1 MYRFLIFT
9 NGVIIQW
16 GMISNTTLSEITVVL
31 PISYKENYLAIV
43 SDWSSPDYGDVVY
56 APGVRYNNKTTSSF
70 TVNFNKNVPR
80 GFGYITVG
88 F

>member
-1 MYRFLIFT
+1 M
-9 NGVIIQW
+9 IIQW
-16 GMISNTTLSEITVVL
+16 GMLSNTGLSETTVVL

-43 SDWSSPDYGDVVY
+43 SDWSSPGHGDVVY
-56 APGVRYNNKTTSSF
+56 APGVRYNNNKTTSSF

>member
-1 MYRFLIFT
+1 M
-9 NGVIIQW
+9 IIQW
-16 GMISNTTLSEITVVL
+16 GMLSNTGLSETTVVL

-43 SDWSSPDYGDVVY
+43 SDWSSPGLGDVVY
-56 APGVRYNNKTTSSF
+56 APGVRYHTKTASSF
-70 TVNFNKNVPR
+70 TVDFNKNVSR